1 MQILFQGQVLATPT
15 AATIL
20 IEGSQIFSGQIG
32 AGQPLDTTID
42 IANVVSAGGAVS
54 ISVTSGILDVG
65 PVSKWENTAPA
76 WDNTVAYPANAVVL
90 YNSITWRTPNG
101 TQAGYTPGVAGPAGQ
116 QNWYTLQTEASDCR
130 TNILING
137 QPPEWPAT
145 PVVPMPGGTEQ
156 NPDWACW
163 AFEIS
168 AGETITFTV

>member
-20 IEGSQIFSGQIG
+20 IEGVQVFSGQIG

-65 PVSKWENTAPA
+65 QVLKWPESASAWSNITAYFAGDYAEYDSVVYSTYGNVLGDPSPSSGNA
-76 WDNTVAYPANAVVL
+76 WATAKTA
-90 YNSITWRTPNG
+90 
-101 TQAGYTPGVAGPAGQ
+101 
-116 QNWYTLQTEASDCR
+116 ASDSR

-137 QPPEWPAT
+137 QAPEWPAT
-145 PVVPMPGGTEQ
+145 PVEPRMPEGTAE
-156 NPDWACW
+156 NPNWEGW
-163 AFEIS
+163 AFEVS

>member
-20 IEGSQIFSGQIG
+20 IEGSQVFSGQIG
-32 AGQPLDTTID
+32 AGQPLDTNID
-42 IANVVSAGGAVS
+42 IANLVSAGGAVS

-65 PVSKWENTAPA
+65 SVFKWPDTATA
-76 WDNTVAYPANAVVL
+76 WNSGAVYAEGDYVE
-90 YNSITWRTPNG
+90 YNGVVYVCVGPTS
-101 TQAGYTPGVAGPAGQ
+101 TPGFTPGISEAWVTAES
-116 QNWYTLQTEASDCR
+116 TLGATGSDVR

-145 PVVPMPGGTEQ
+145 PVDPMPGGTEQ
-156 NPDWACW
+156 NPVWTGYGFD
-163 AFEIS
+163 IS

>member
-20 IEGSQIFSGQIG
+20 IEGVQVFSGQIG

-42 IANVVSAGGAVS
+42 IANIISAGGAVS

-65 PVSKWENTAPA
+65 QVFKWENTAPA
-76 WDNTVAYPANAVVL
+76 WNSATVYPANSIVEYNAVT
-90 YNSITWRTPNG
+90 YQTGGTP
-101 TQAGYTPGVAGPAGQ
+101 AGMTPGVGNLWSTCQ
-116 QNWYTLQTEASDCR
+116 SLSSDGR
-130 TNILING
+130 SNILING
-137 QPPEWPAT
+137 QAPEWPAT

-156 NPDWACW
+156 NPDWAGW
-163 AFEIS
+163 AFEVS

>member
-20 IEGSQIFSGQIG
+20 IEGSQVFSGQIG

-42 IANVVSAGGAVS
+42 IANVTSNGGAVS

-65 PVSKWENTAPA
+65 QVFKWATTATAWNNTTAYSTG
-76 WDNTVAYPANAVVL
+76 DQVEYNGIVYVAQGN
-90 YNSITWRTPNG
+90 
-101 TQAGYTPGVAGPAGQ
+101 TQAGWTPGTSQTWVTAQSVAV
-116 QNWYTLQTEASDCR
+116 DCR
-130 TNILING
+130 TSILING
-137 QPPEWPAT
+137 QTPEWPAT
-145 PVVPMPGGTEQ
+145 PVEPRMPGGTSED
-156 NPDWACW
+156 PDWAGW